1 MLELQKLQTEL
12 LELQKLQIELL
23 KLQTKML
30 ELLEMQTEMLEM
42 QTEMLEL
49 QTELLEMQTGM
60 LELQE
65 LQTELL
71 ELQGLSQ
78 GSHLQVP
85 LQSWAPAMS
94 GAIGGA
100 QPAAHATHPMP
111 GCVIQPLP
119 PAPGSL
125 SRQGPIP
132 LSPPPPPP
140 SLAVQ
145 GTWGQQVGMLLGWR
159 AALPSPSAPHLQNPA
174 LRHCGFGFFLQ
185 CSREILLHGAA

>member
-132 LSPPPPPP
+132 LSPPPPPVPGCPGDLGAAGRDALGLEGSAPQPFCP
-140 SLAVQ
+140 SPAKP
-145 GTWGQQVGMLLGWR
+145 R
-159 AALPSPSAPHLQNPA
+159 SAAL
-174 LRHCGFGFFLQ
+174 RVWVFFAMLP
-185 CSREILLHGAA
+185 

>member
-30 ELLEMQTEMLEM
+30 ELLEMQTEM
-42 QTEMLEL
+42 
-49 QTELLEMQTGM
+49 LEMQTGM

-132 LSPPPPPP
+132 LSRSPPPPGPWL
-140 SLAVQ
+140 SR
-145 GTWGQQVGMLLGWR
+145 GLGG
-159 AALPSPSAPHLQNPA
+159 S
-174 LRHCGFGFFLQ
+174 G
-185 CSREILLHGAA
+185 